1 MTAPKPSK
9 SPNAPLGENEIDE
22 LADWIDLLDER
33 SDVPLSLESVDGFIT
48 ALICG
53 PREVAPD
60 EFFPILLD
68 RIDGLA
74 GVFENEAEESRFMAL
89 FQRRWNEISRALDAP
104 VENLADPRALAP
116 LIMDW
121 DGLLGELPPDDAVR
135 LKAEGI
141 PLHAQLWASGFL
153 LAVEYWENDWAL
165 PQGSKDEAFVDE
177 KLEPFYVLM
186 APEDELSPE
195 ELETSRTDHLALAIW
210 GAYDLHEF
218 WRDRGRATQKPN

>member
-1 MTAPKPSK
+1 MTEPKPSK
-9 SPNAPLGENEIDE
+9 SPNAPLGEDEIDE

-53 PREVAPD
+53 PRAVTPD

-68 RIDGLA
+68 RVDGLE

-121 DGLLGELPPDDAVR
+121 DGLLGDLPPADAAR

-141 PLHAQLWASGFL
+141 PLHAQLWANGFL
-153 LAVEYWENDWAL
+153 LAVEYWESDWAL